1 LLKAAGPGSQQAA
14 WESSIRALTDSL
26 AAATVQYYAQEANL
40 DTLRKQEASIIAAQ
54 NDNISTTHWCDS
66 LDKAFNALYLQNHL
80 WLPSDIDSA
89 DLAAIKSIA
98 DLCPLAAGVVV
109 YAARS
114 AYKRFVMTAN
124 WDDLNENCV
133 GAEERSQSGAQ
144 TPKSGFSITPNP
156 ANEYLTMLWEEP
168 FTGEMLFE
176 LTSPSG
182 QVTKRL
188 RTQGSGQTSIHL
200 DTKSL
205 PQGMYFYR
213 VLINGQSTQS
223 GKIIIAH

>member
-26 AAATVQYYAQEANL
+26 AAATVQYYEQEANL
-40 DTLRKQEASIIAAQ
+40 DTLRKQEASIIAVQ

-98 DLCPLAAGVVV
+98 DLCPFAAGVVV

-124 WDDLNENCV
+124 WGDLNENCV
-133 GAEERSQSGAQ
+133 GAEERSRPGAQ
-144 TPKSGFSITPNP
+144 TLKSGFSITPNP
-156 ANEYLTMLWEEP
+156 ANNLITIQSNEP
-168 FTGEMLFE
+168 LSGEMTVE
-176 LTSPSG
+176 LTTATG
-182 QVTKRL
+182 QVAKRV
-188 RTQGSGQTSIHL
+188 TNSVAEGSSANVDIH
-200 DTKSL
+200 TL
-205 PQGMYFYR
+205 PAGIYYCR
-213 VLINGQSTQS
+213 VLVNGQAVHT
-223 GKIIIAH
+223 GKVIITH